1 MEQSKKNKERLKI
14 ITDSIEQGIKDLFE
28 SDKYRQY
35 LRTMSRFHRY
45 SVNNTLLIAM
55 QRPDATRVAG
65 FSKWRNQF
73 GRHVRKGEKGIQ
85 IIAPTPYKKKIEE
98 IKLDPDTKA
107 PLLDKDGNA
116 IMEEKEIKIP
126 MFRVVSVFD
135 VSQTEGRPLPQLAN
149 TLTGKVEQY
158 DIFMEAL
165 RRSSPLPVEEAAM
178 QNSTDGFLSLK
189 DQKICIRKGM
199 SEVQTVCAAIHE
211 IAHAKLHNTAL
222 PVPENAPLYQEV
234 EIFDIPALFS
244 NGRILSE
251 NVPEGLFRYDLRGS
265 DYDPC
270 YPVTVEERV
279 VVNHAGTI
287 LTAKP
292 LKLPESGRL
301 ALTDE
306 EGLNFTGGEI
316 TAYQFRE
323 EQKKDLHTEEV
334 EAESISYTVCQ
345 YYGIETAD
353 NSFGY
358 IAGWSQ
364 GKDLQEL
371 RASLETIN
379 HTASELITDIDRNFA
394 EICKERGIT
403 LAAAEQPKEAMYQLD
418 DSMLLYLQPTD
429 SGYDYTIYDSAD
441 KHILDGGRL
450 SDAALDIAAA
460 QREVFALHE
469 LEPDVIEELSQTEM
483 QRVLENTEGKILGA
497 YAIYQLKDSEENRPY
512 QFSSLSEL
520 MRSGL
525 SVERER
531 YEMKYSDVFAGKGD
545 TYDHLNAL
553 YHKFNVDQPKDFTGH
568 SLSVSDIIVLRRPE
582 GVTYHYVDSWGFREL
597 SPNFT
602 PLENPLKN
610 AEMSL
615 EDDYG
620 MIDGIINNGKRSTV
634 AELEA
639 QASSG
644 QPISLMDLA
653 DAVHRE
659 QMGKHLSVM
668 QQLKTANRQEPK
680 KTASKD
686 AEMER

>member
-1 MEQSKKNKERLKI
+1 MEQKSSKDRLRE

-28 SDKYRQY
+28 SEKYKQY

-65 FSKWRNQF
+65 YNKWRDQF

-158 DIFMEAL
+158 DVFMEAL
-165 RRSSPLPVEEAAM
+165 RRSSPLPIEEAAM
-178 QNSTDGFLSLK
+178 QDSTDGFLSLK

-211 IAHAKLHNTAL
+211 IAHAKLHNTVL
-222 PVPENAPLYQEV
+222 PIPENAPLYQEV

-244 NGRILSE
+244 NGRIASE
-251 NVPEGLFRYDLRGS
+251 NIPEGLFRYDLRGS
-265 DYDPC
+265 DYDPG

-316 TAYQFRE
+316 TAYQFSE
-323 EQKKDLHTEEV
+323 EQKKDRYTEEV

-394 EICKERGIT
+394 EVCKERNIT
-403 LAAAEQPKEAMYQLD
+403 LAVAEQSKEAMYQLD
-418 DSMLLYLQPTD
+418 DSMLLHLQPTD
-429 SGYDYTIYDSAD
+429 NGYDYTIYDSAD

-450 SDAALDIAAA
+450 SDSALDITAA
-460 QREVFALHE
+460 QRAVF
-469 LEPDVIEELSQTEM
+469 
-483 QRVLENTEGKILGA
+483 VLL
-497 YAIYQLKDSEENRPY
+497 
-512 QFSSLSEL
+512 
-520 MRSGL
+520 
-525 SVERER
+525 
-531 YEMKYSDVFAGKGD
+531 
-545 TYDHLNAL
+545 
-553 YHKFNVDQPKDFTGH
+553 DFY
-568 SLSVSDIIVLRRPE
+568 R
-582 GVTYHYVDSWGFREL
+582 
-597 SPNFT
+597 
-602 PLENPLKN
+602 
-610 AEMSL
+610 
-615 EDDYG
+615 
-620 MIDGIINNGKRSTV
+620 
-634 AELEA
+634 
-639 QASSG
+639 
-644 QPISLMDLA
+644 
-653 DAVHRE
+653 
-659 QMGKHLSVM
+659 
-668 QQLKTANRQEPK
+668 
-680 KTASKD
+680 
-686 AEMER
+686 

>member
-1 MEQSKKNKERLKI
+1 MEQKSIKDRLRE
-14 ITDSIEQGIKDLFE
+14 ITESIEQGIKDLFE
-28 SDKYRQY
+28 SEKYRQY

-65 FSKWRNQF
+65 YNKWRDQF

-98 IKLDPDTKA
+98 VKLDPDTKA

-158 DIFMEAL
+158 DVFMEAL
-165 RRSSPLPVEEAAM
+165 RRSSPLPIEEASM
-178 QNSTDGFLSLK
+178 QDSTDGFLSLK

-222 PVPENAPLYQEV
+222 PVPENAPLYQEI

-244 NGRILSE
+244 NGRIAAE

-265 DYDPC
+265 DYDPG

-323 EQKKDLHTEEV
+323 EQKKDRYTEEV

-379 HTASELITDIDRNFA
+379 HTASELITDIDHNFR

-403 LAAAEQPKEAMYQLD
+403 LEAAEQPKEAMYQLD
-418 DSMLLYLQPTD
+418 DSMLLHLQPTD
-429 SGYDYTIYDSAD
+429 NGYDYTIYDSAD

-450 SDAALDIAAA
+450 SDSALDIAAA
-460 QREVFALHE
+460 QRAVFVLHE
-469 LEPDVIEELSQTEM
+469 LEPDVIEELSPAEM
-483 QRVLENTEGKILGA
+483 QRVLESTDGKILGA

-520 MRSGL
+520 MCSGL

-620 MIDGIINNGKRSTV
+620 MIDGIINNGKKPTI

-639 QASSG
+639 QASAG

-659 QMGKHLSVM
+659 QMDKRPSVM
-668 QQLKTANRQEPK
+668 QQLKTANRQEHK

>member
-1 MEQSKKNKERLKI
+1 MEQKSSKDRLRE

-28 SDKYRQY
+28 SEKYKQY

-65 FSKWRNQF
+65 YNKWRDQF

-158 DIFMEAL
+158 DVFMEAL
-165 RRSSPLPVEEAAM
+165 RRSSPLPIEEAAM
-178 QNSTDGFLSLK
+178 QDSADGFLSLK

-211 IAHAKLHNTAL
+211 IAHAKLHNTVL
-222 PVPENAPLYQEV
+222 PIPENAPLYQEV

-244 NGRILSE
+244 NGRIASE
-251 NVPEGLFRYDLRGS
+251 NIPEGLFRYDLRGS
-265 DYDPC
+265 DYDPG

-323 EQKKDLHTEEV
+323 EQKKDRHTEEV

-394 EICKERGIT
+394 EVCKERNIT
-403 LAAAEQPKEAMYQLD
+403 LAVAEQSKEAMYQLD
-418 DSMLLYLQPTD
+418 DSMLLHLQPTD
-429 SGYDYTIYDSAD
+429 NGYDYTIYDSAD

-450 SDAALDIAAA
+450 SDAALDITAA
-460 QREVFALHE
+460 QRAVFVLHE
-469 LEPDVIEELSQTEM
+469 LEPDVIEELSPAEM
-483 QRVLENTEGKILGA
+483 QRVLESTDGKILGA

-545 TYDHLNAL
+545 IYDHLNAL

-597 SPNFT
+597 SPTFT

-659 QMGKHLSVM
+659 QMGKRLSVM
-668 QQLKTANRQEPK
+668 QQLKTANRQDPK

-686 AEMER
+686 TEMER

>member
-28 SDKYRQY
+28 SEKYKQY

-55 QRPDATRVAG
+55 QRPNATRVAG
-65 FSKWRNQF
+65 YNKWRDQF

-158 DIFMEAL
+158 DVFMEAL

-265 DYDPC
+265 DYDPR

-371 RASLETIN
+371 RASLETTTIPHRN
-379 HTASELITDIDRNFA
+379 SLRISTAT
-394 EICKERGIT
+394 
-403 LAAAEQPKEAMYQLD
+403 
-418 DSMLLYLQPTD
+418 
-429 SGYDYTIYDSAD
+429 
-441 KHILDGGRL
+441 
-450 SDAALDIAAA
+450 
-460 QREVFALHE
+460 
-469 LEPDVIEELSQTEM
+469 
-483 QRVLENTEGKILGA
+483 
-497 YAIYQLKDSEENRPY
+497 
-512 QFSSLSEL
+512 
-520 MRSGL
+520 
-525 SVERER
+525 
-531 YEMKYSDVFAGKGD
+531 
-545 TYDHLNAL
+545 
-553 YHKFNVDQPKDFTGH
+553 
-568 SLSVSDIIVLRRPE
+568 LRRYAKSAVSRLQLQNSPRKPCISLTT
-582 GVTYHYVDSWGFREL
+582 VCCYIFSLRTADMTTPFTTAQTSTFWTAAGFRMRHWI
-597 SPNFT
+597 SPLHSVKYL
-602 PLENPLKN
+602 PC
-610 AEMSL
+610 MSW
-615 EDDYG
+615 
-620 MIDGIINNGKRSTV
+620 
-634 AELEA
+634 
-639 QASSG
+639 
-644 QPISLMDLA
+644 
-653 DAVHRE
+653 
-659 QMGKHLSVM
+659 
-668 QQLKTANRQEPK
+668 NR
-680 KTASKD
+680 
-686 AEMER
+686 M